1 MRLNP
6 GQTQKFSKTFILRYH
21 LTQRLNRHPTLLT
34 LQHTGKKFNLRVG
47 HFTPQTVGTVFVHMS
62 ESRSDRNIFKN
73 IFFNISRNTKDLTVT
88 PNPTDPATHRKEVQ
102 PESVGPERRY
112 ESILEYQAM
121 PSLRAR
127 RSNNDGVL
135 CTFSKRSAPDR
146 GK

>member
-73 IFFNISRNTKDLTVT
+73 IFVT
-88 PNPTDPATHRKEVQ
+88 YHVTQKT
-102 PESVGPERRY
+102 
-112 ESILEYQAM
+112 
-121 PSLRAR
+121 
-127 RSNNDGVL
+127 
-135 CTFSKRSAPDR
+135 
-146 GK
+146 